1 MPGFTIIY
9 DVGLSALDTHP
20 GMSLVFHKNLLIFS
34 EFIYLFVVLCP
45 WHPTL
50 FFFIALY
57 FLPNTFFQKI
67 SLRTQISG
75 LLLFWPIAFDS
86 GCLHEHGLGYS
97 LDPGE
102 LPEITSL
109 KNITSSNISLF
120 FSAW

>member
-20 GMSLVFHKNLLIFS
+20 GMSLVFHKNLLIF
-34 EFIYLFVVLCP
+34 FRIHTFVCCP
-45 WHPTL
+45 LSLASYT

-102 LPEITSL
+102 LPEVTSL